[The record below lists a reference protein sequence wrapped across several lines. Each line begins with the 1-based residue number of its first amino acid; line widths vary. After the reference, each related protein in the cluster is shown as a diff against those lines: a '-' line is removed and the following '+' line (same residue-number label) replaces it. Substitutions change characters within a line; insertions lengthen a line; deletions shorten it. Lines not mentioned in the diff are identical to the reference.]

1 MAEFKQMRRHIPVS
15 IVCRSET
22 MYRYLG
28 QKGGQLVGATQ
39 RIATLYESTEDND
52 ENRDAVVSIFET
64 NFEHLEEGQSE
75 FARQADA
82 VKRKY
87 RKQNRNVP
95 FPEIE
100 VPDNHKVVIDVTH
113 PVFQRVLQ
121 VIRKFDNSMAVMEV
135 LWMVGDVDEERYKY
149 AKIKLASTMSRFS
162 NDVFRITN
170 QLRSLDTGRGT
181 THQRVNQQINQKL
194 KPVEVVE
201 EVTDEQPDNVSA
213 PLNEAETEQEAE
225 PVDIHA
231 GGAEILGEDEDPLSA
246 EEIQAVITQKS
257 DESLQESA

>member
-64 NFEHLEEGQSE
+64 NFEHLEEGQGE

-95 FPEIE
+95 F
-100 VPDNHKVVIDVTH
+100 
-113 PVFQRVLQ
+113 
-121 VIRKFDNSMAVMEV
+121 
-135 LWMVGDVDEERYKY
+135 
-149 AKIKLASTMSRFS
+149 
-162 NDVFRITN
+162 
-170 QLRSLDTGRGT
+170 
-181 THQRVNQQINQKL
+181 
-194 KPVEVVE
+194 
-201 EVTDEQPDNVSA
+201 
-213 PLNEAETEQEAE
+213 
-225 PVDIHA
+225 
-231 GGAEILGEDEDPLSA
+231 
-246 EEIQAVITQKS
+246 
-257 DESLQESA
+257 

>member
-52 ENRDAVVSIFET
+52 VNRDAVVSIFGT
-64 NFEHLEEGQSE
+64 NFENMEEGQRE

-87 RKQNRNVP
+87 RKQNRDVP

-100 VPDNHKVVIDVTH
+100 VPENHKFIVDVTH
-113 PVFQRVLQ
+113 PVFQRVLH

-149 AKIKLASTMSRFS
+149 AKIKLSSTLSRFS
-162 NDVFRITN
+162 NDVFRTTN
-170 QLRSLDTGRGT
+170 QLRSLDTGRGST
-181 THQRVNQQINQKL
+181 QQRVNQQINKKL
-194 KPVEVVE
+194 QPVEDVV
-201 EVTDEQPDNVSA
+201 DEQPEESTA
-213 PLNEAETEQEAE
+213 PLNEVETEPESE

-231 GGAEILGEDEDPLSA
+231 GGAEILGEDTDPLSA
-246 EEIQAVITQKS
+246 EDIQTVIAQKP